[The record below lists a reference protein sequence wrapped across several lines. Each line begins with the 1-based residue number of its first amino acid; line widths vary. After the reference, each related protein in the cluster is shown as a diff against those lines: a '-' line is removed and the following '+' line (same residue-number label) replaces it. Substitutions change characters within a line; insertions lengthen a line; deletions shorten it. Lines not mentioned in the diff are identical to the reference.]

1 MSVLGLVAET
11 ERLPRLAVL
20 VPCFNESLTIGQV
33 IDDFRAALP
42 TAQIYVYDN
51 NSTDGTAE
59 VARAA
64 GAIVRV
70 EPRQGKGN
78 VVRRMFGDIEAD
90 IYILVDG
97 DGTYD
102 AKAAPFLVGRVLK
115 DDLDFVN
122 GARAEVSQQAY
133 RRGHRL
139 GNRVLTGLVQGVFGR
154 EFRDMLSGYKVMS
167 RRFVKSFP
175 AMSSGFETET
185 ELVVHALELR
195 MPAAE
200 VTTAYHER
208 PEGSVSK
215 LRTYRDGARIL
226 YLILRLMKDER
237 PLQFFGVLQRGAAGR
252 CPRAGHPSHCD
263 LRRDWPR
270 APPPHCGAEP
280 GHRDP
285 ERVDLLHRD
294 CPGPDDP
301 DPPGAEAPALPLG
314 GPAARCSVRRRLRAA
329 RRTDSRGS
337 ASSAAS
343 GSSPMPG

>member
-11 ERLPRLAVL
+11 ARPPRLAVL
-20 VPCFNESLTIGQV
+20 VPCYNESLTIAQV
-33 IDDFRAALP
+33 VGDFRAALP
-42 TAQIYVYDN
+42 TAHIYVYDN

-64 GAIVRV
+64 GAIVRI

-78 VVRRMFGDIEAD
+78 VVRRMFGDVEAD

-102 AKAAPFLVGRVLK
+102 AAAAPFLVGRVLK

-133 RRGHRL
+133 RPGHRL

-200 VTTAYHER
+200 VTTAYQER
-208 PEGSVSK
+208 PAGSVSK

-237 PLQFFGVLQRGAAGR
+237 PLQFFGALSVALLLAALVLVAPVIVTFVETGLV
-252 CPRAGHPSHCD
+252 PRLPTAVLSLGIVILSVLTFFTGIVLD
-263 LRRDWPR
+263 LTTRTRQELKR
-270 APPPHCGAEP
+270 
-280 GHRDP
+280 
-285 ERVDLLHRD
+285 LLY
-294 CPGPDDP
+294 
-301 DPPGAEAPALPLG
+301 LSV
-314 GPAARCSVRRRLRAA
+314 ARQLDVR
-329 RRTDSRGS
+329 
-337 ASSAAS
+337 
-343 GSSPMPG
+343 

>member
-1 MSVLGLVAET
+1 MTVLGLVSET
-11 ERLPRLAVL
+11 KRLPRLAVL

-33 IDDFRAALP
+33 IGDFRAALP

-59 VARAA
+59 IARAA

-200 VTTAYHER
+200 ITTAYQER

-237 PLQFFGVLQRGAAGR
+237 PLQFFGTL
-252 CPRAGHPSHCD
+252 
-263 LRRDWPR
+263 
-270 APPPHCGAEP
+270 
-280 GHRDP
+280 
-285 ERVDLLHRD
+285 
-294 CPGPDDP
+294 
-301 DPPGAEAPALPLG
+301 
-314 GPAARCSVRRRLRAA
+314 
-329 RRTDSRGS
+329 
-337 ASSAAS
+337 SAALLVAALMLVAPVVVTFAETGLVPRLPTAVLS
-343 GSSPMPG
+343 LGIVILSVLTLFTGIVLDLTTRTRQELKRLLYLSVARQLNVP

>member
-1 MSVLGLVAET
+1 MTVLGLVSET

-33 IDDFRAALP
+33 IGDFRAALP
-42 TAQIYVYDN
+42 TAKIYVYDN
-51 NSTDGTAE
+51 NSHDGTAE
-59 VARAA
+59 IARAA
-64 GAIVRV
+64 GAIVRL

-139 GNRVLTGLVQGVFGR
+139 GNRVLTGLVQNVFGR

-200 VTTAYHER
+200 ITTAYHER

-237 PLQFFGVLQRGAAGR
+237 PLQFFG
-252 CPRAGHPSHCD
+252 
-263 LRRDWPR
+263 
-270 APPPHCGAEP
+270 
-280 GHRDP
+280 
-285 ERVDLLHRD
+285 
-294 CPGPDDP
+294 
-301 DPPGAEAPALPLG
+301 AL
-314 GPAARCSVRRRLRAA
+314 
-329 RRTDSRGS
+329 
-337 ASSAAS
+337 SAALLVAALVLVAPVVVTFAETGLVPRLPTAVLS
-343 GSSPMPG
+343 LGIVILSVLTFFTGIVLDLTTRTRQELKRLLYLSVARQLDVP

>member
-11 ERLPRLAVL
+11 ERPPRLAVL
-20 VPCFNESLTIGQV
+20 IPCFNESLTIAQV
-33 IDDFRAALP
+33 IGDFRAALP
-42 TAQIYVYDN
+42 SAHIYVYDN
-51 NSTDGTAE
+51 NSHDGTAE

-70 EPRQGKGN
+70 EARQGKGN

-102 AKAAPFLVGRVLK
+102 AAAAPFLVGRVLK

-122 GARAEVSQQAY
+122 GARVEVSQQAY
-133 RRGHRL
+133 RPGHRL

-200 VTTAYHER
+200 VSTAYAER
-208 PEGSVSK
+208 PAGSVSK

-237 PLQFFGVLQRGAAGR
+237 PLQFFGALSVALLLAALVLVAPILVTFAQTGLV
-252 CPRAGHPSHCD
+252 PRLPTAILSLGIVILSVLTFFTGIILD
-263 LRRDWPR
+263 LTTRTRQELKR
-270 APPPHCGAEP
+270 
-280 GHRDP
+280 
-285 ERVDLLHRD
+285 LLY
-294 CPGPDDP
+294 
-301 DPPGAEAPALPLG
+301 LSV
-314 GPAARCSVRRRLRAA
+314 ARQLDV
-329 RRTDSRGS
+329 
-337 ASSAAS
+337 
-343 GSSPMPG
+343 P

>member
-11 ERLPRLAVL
+11 ERPPRLAVL
-20 VPCFNESLTIGQV
+20 IPCFNESLTIAQV
-33 IDDFRAALP
+33 VGDFRAALP

-51 NSTDGTAE
+51 NSSDGTAE
-59 VARAA
+59 IARAA

-70 EPRQGKGN
+70 EARQGKGN

-102 AKAAPFLVGRVLK
+102 AAAAPFLVGRVLK

-122 GARAEVSQQAY
+122 GARVETSQQAY
-133 RRGHRL
+133 RPGHRL
-139 GNRVLTGLVQGVFGR
+139 GNRLLTGLVQGVFGR

-200 VTTAYHER
+200 VATAYAER
-208 PEGSVSK
+208 PTGSVSK

-237 PLQFFGVLQRGAAGR
+237 PLQFFGALSVALLLAALVLVAPIVVTFVETGLVPWLPTAILSLGIVILSVLTFFT
-252 CPRAGHPSHCD
+252 GIILD
-263 LRRDWPR
+263 LTTRTRQELKR
-270 APPPHCGAEP
+270 
-280 GHRDP
+280 
-285 ERVDLLHRD
+285 LLY
-294 CPGPDDP
+294 
-301 DPPGAEAPALPLG
+301 LSV
-314 GPAARCSVRRRLRAA
+314 ARHLDV
-329 RRTDSRGS
+329 
-337 ASSAAS
+337 
-343 GSSPMPG
+343 P

>member
-237 PLQFFGVLQRGAAGR
+237 PLQFFGVLSAALLGAALVLVTPVIVTFAETGLV
-252 CPRAGHPSHCD
+252 PRLPTAVLSLGIVILSVLTFFTGIVLD
-263 LRRDWPR
+263 LTTRTRQELKR
-270 APPPHCGAEP
+270 
-280 GHRDP
+280 
-285 ERVDLLHRD
+285 LLY
-294 CPGPDDP
+294 
-301 DPPGAEAPALPLG
+301 LSV
-314 GPAARCSVRRRLRAA
+314 ARQLDV
-329 RRTDSRGS
+329 
-337 ASSAAS
+337 
-343 GSSPMPG
+343 P

>member
-1 MSVLGLVAET
+1 MSVIGLVAET

-20 VPCFNESLTIGQV
+20 VPCFNESLTIRQV
-33 IDDFRAALP
+33 IGDFRAAIP

-102 AKAAPFLVGRVLK
+102 AKAAPFLIGRVLK

-122 GARAEVSQQAY
+122 GARAEVSQHAY

-237 PLQFFGVLQRGAAGR
+237 PLQFFGVL
-252 CPRAGHPSHCD
+252 
-263 LRRDWPR
+263 
-270 APPPHCGAEP
+270 
-280 GHRDP
+280 
-285 ERVDLLHRD
+285 
-294 CPGPDDP
+294 
-301 DPPGAEAPALPLG
+301 
-314 GPAARCSVRRRLRAA
+314 
-329 RRTDSRGS
+329 
-337 ASSAAS
+337 SAALLITALVLVAPVVVTFAETGLVPRLPTAVLS
-343 GSSPMPG
+343 VGIVILSVLTFFTGIVLDMTTRTRQELKRLLYLSVARQLDVH

>member
-1 MSVLGLVAET
+1 MTVLGLVSET

-33 IDDFRAALP
+33 IGDFRAALP
-42 TAQIYVYDN
+42 TAKIYVYDN
-51 NSTDGTAE
+51 NSHDGTAE
-59 VARAA
+59 IARAA
-64 GAIVRV
+64 GAIVRL

-139 GNRVLTGLVQGVFGR
+139 GNRVLTGLVQSVFGR

-200 VTTAYHER
+200 ITTAYHER

-237 PLQFFGVLQRGAAGR
+237 PLQFFG
-252 CPRAGHPSHCD
+252 
-263 LRRDWPR
+263 
-270 APPPHCGAEP
+270 
-280 GHRDP
+280 
-285 ERVDLLHRD
+285 
-294 CPGPDDP
+294 
-301 DPPGAEAPALPLG
+301 AL
-314 GPAARCSVRRRLRAA
+314 
-329 RRTDSRGS
+329 
-337 ASSAAS
+337 SAALLVAALVLVAPVVVTFAETGLVPRLPTAVLS
-343 GSSPMPG
+343 LGIVILSVLTFFTGIVLDLTTRTRQELKRLLYLSVARQLDVP

>member
-11 ERLPRLAVL
+11 ERPPRLAVL
-20 VPCFNESLTIGQV
+20 IPCFNESLTIAQV
-33 IDDFRAALP
+33 VGDFRAALP

-51 NSTDGTAE
+51 NSSDGTAE
-59 VARAA
+59 IARAA

-70 EPRQGKGN
+70 EARQGKGN

-102 AKAAPFLVGRVLK
+102 AAAAPFLVGRVLK

-122 GARAEVSQQAY
+122 GARVETSQQAY
-133 RRGHRL
+133 RPGHRL
-139 GNRVLTGLVQGVFGR
+139 GNRLLTGLVQGVFGR

-200 VTTAYHER
+200 VATAYAER
-208 PEGSVSK
+208 PTGSVSK

-237 PLQFFGVLQRGAAGR
+237 PLQFFGALSVALLLAALVLVAPIVVTFVETGLV
-252 CPRAGHPSHCD
+252 PRLPTAILSLGIVILSVLTFFTGIILD
-263 LRRDWPR
+263 LTTRTRQELKR
-270 APPPHCGAEP
+270 
-280 GHRDP
+280 
-285 ERVDLLHRD
+285 LLY
-294 CPGPDDP
+294 
-301 DPPGAEAPALPLG
+301 LSV
-314 GPAARCSVRRRLRAA
+314 ARHLDV
-329 RRTDSRGS
+329 
-337 ASSAAS
+337 
-343 GSSPMPG
+343 P

>member
-33 IDDFRAALP
+33 IGDFRAALP

-59 VARAA
+59 VAWAA

-97 DGTYD
+97 DGTDD
-102 AKAAPFLVGRVLK
+102 AKAAPFLVGRVLQ

-139 GNRVLTGLVQGVFGR
+139 GNRVLTGLVQGVIGR
-154 EFRDMLSGYKVMS
+154 ECRDMLSGYKVMS

-226 YLILRLMKDER
+226 YLIMRLMKDQR
-237 PLQFFGVLQRGAAGR
+237 PLQFFGVLSAALLGAALVLVTPVIVTFAETGLV
-252 CPRAGHPSHCD
+252 PRLPTAVLSLGIVILSVLTFFTGIVLD
-263 LRRDWPR
+263 LTTRTRQELKR
-270 APPPHCGAEP
+270 
-280 GHRDP
+280 
-285 ERVDLLHRD
+285 LLY
-294 CPGPDDP
+294 
-301 DPPGAEAPALPLG
+301 LSV
-314 GPAARCSVRRRLRAA
+314 ARQLDV
-329 RRTDSRGS
+329 
-337 ASSAAS
+337 
-343 GSSPMPG
+343 P

>member
-33 IDDFRAALP
+33 IGDFRVALP

-102 AKAAPFLVGRVLK
+102 AKAAPFLVGRVLN

-237 PLQFFGVLQRGAAGR
+237 PLQFFGVLSAALLGAALVLVTPVIVTFAETGLV
-252 CPRAGHPSHCD
+252 PRLPTAVLSLGIVILSVLTFFTGIVLD
-263 LRRDWPR
+263 LTTRTRQELKR
-270 APPPHCGAEP
+270 
-280 GHRDP
+280 
-285 ERVDLLHRD
+285 LLY
-294 CPGPDDP
+294 
-301 DPPGAEAPALPLG
+301 LSV
-314 GPAARCSVRRRLRAA
+314 ARQLDV
-329 RRTDSRGS
+329 
-337 ASSAAS
+337 
-343 GSSPMPG
+343 P

>member
-11 ERLPRLAVL
+11 QRLPRLAVL

-33 IDDFRAALP
+33 IGDFRVALP

-237 PLQFFGVLQRGAAGR
+237 PLQFFGVLSAALLGAALVLVTPVIVTFAETGLV
-252 CPRAGHPSHCD
+252 PRLPTAVLSLGIVILSVLTFFTGIVLD
-263 LRRDWPR
+263 LTTRTRQELKR
-270 APPPHCGAEP
+270 
-280 GHRDP
+280 
-285 ERVDLLHRD
+285 LLY
-294 CPGPDDP
+294 
-301 DPPGAEAPALPLG
+301 LSV
-314 GPAARCSVRRRLRAA
+314 ARQLDV
-329 RRTDSRGS
+329 
-337 ASSAAS
+337 
-343 GSSPMPG
+343 P

>member
-33 IDDFRAALP
+33 IGDFRVALP

-237 PLQFFGVLQRGAAGR
+237 PLQFFGVLSAALLGAALVLVTPVIVTFAETGLV
-252 CPRAGHPSHCD
+252 PRLPTAVLSLGIVILSVLTFFTGIVLD
-263 LRRDWPR
+263 LTTRTRQELKR
-270 APPPHCGAEP
+270 
-280 GHRDP
+280 
-285 ERVDLLHRD
+285 LLY
-294 CPGPDDP
+294 
-301 DPPGAEAPALPLG
+301 LSV
-314 GPAARCSVRRRLRAA
+314 ARQLDV
-329 RRTDSRGS
+329 
-337 ASSAAS
+337 
-343 GSSPMPG
+343 P

>member
-1 MSVLGLVAET
+1 MSAVRLVAET
-11 ERLPRLAVL
+11 ERPPRLAVL
-20 VPCFNESLTIGQV
+20 VPCYNESLTIAKV
-33 IDDFRAALP
+33 VTDFRAALP

-59 VARAA
+59 IARTA

-70 EPRQGKGN
+70 EGRQGKGN

-90 IYILVDG
+90 IYVLVDG

-102 AKAAPFLVGRVLK
+102 AAAAPFLIERALK

-122 GARAEVSQQAY
+122 GARVEVSQQAY
-133 RRGHRL
+133 RPGHRL

-200 VTTAYHER
+200 VSTNYQER
-208 PEGSVSK
+208 PTGSVSK

-237 PLQFFGVLQRGAAGR
+237 PLQFFGAISGALVLAALALVAPVIVTFVETGLV
-252 CPRAGHPSHCD
+252 PRLPTAILSLGVVILSVLTFFTGIVLD
-263 LRRDWPR
+263 LTTRTRQELKR
-270 APPPHCGAEP
+270 
-280 GHRDP
+280 
-285 ERVDLLHRD
+285 LLY
-294 CPGPDDP
+294 
-301 DPPGAEAPALPLG
+301 LSV
-314 GPAARCSVRRRLRAA
+314 ARQLDVR
-329 RRTDSRGS
+329 
-337 ASSAAS
+337 
-343 GSSPMPG
+343 

>member
-11 ERLPRLAVL
+11 QRLPRLAVL

-33 IDDFRAALP
+33 IGDFRAALP

-237 PLQFFGVLQRGAAGR
+237 PLQFFGVLSAALLGAALVLVTPVIVTFAETGLV
-252 CPRAGHPSHCD
+252 PRLPTAVLSLGIVILSVLTFFTGIVLD
-263 LRRDWPR
+263 LTTRTRQELKR
-270 APPPHCGAEP
+270 
-280 GHRDP
+280 
-285 ERVDLLHRD
+285 LLY
-294 CPGPDDP
+294 
-301 DPPGAEAPALPLG
+301 LSV
-314 GPAARCSVRRRLRAA
+314 ARQLDV
-329 RRTDSRGS
+329 
-337 ASSAAS
+337 
-343 GSSPMPG
+343 P

>member
-33 IDDFRAALP
+33 IGDFRAALP

-237 PLQFFGVLQRGAAGR
+237 PLQFFGVLSAALLGAALVLVTPVIVTFAETGLV
-252 CPRAGHPSHCD
+252 PRLPTAVLSLGIVILSVLTFFTGIVLD
-263 LRRDWPR
+263 LTTRTRQELKR
-270 APPPHCGAEP
+270 
-280 GHRDP
+280 
-285 ERVDLLHRD
+285 LLY
-294 CPGPDDP
+294 
-301 DPPGAEAPALPLG
+301 LSV
-314 GPAARCSVRRRLRAA
+314 ARQLDV
-329 RRTDSRGS
+329 
-337 ASSAAS
+337 
-343 GSSPMPG
+343 P

>member
-33 IDDFRAALP
+33 IGDFRAALP

-133 RRGHRL
+133 RRGHLL

-237 PLQFFGVLQRGAAGR
+237 PLQFFGVLSAALLGAALVLVTPVIVTFAETGLV
-252 CPRAGHPSHCD
+252 PRLPTAVLSLGIVILSVLTFFTGIVLD
-263 LRRDWPR
+263 LTTRTRQELKR
-270 APPPHCGAEP
+270 
-280 GHRDP
+280 
-285 ERVDLLHRD
+285 LLY
-294 CPGPDDP
+294 
-301 DPPGAEAPALPLG
+301 LSV
-314 GPAARCSVRRRLRAA
+314 ARQLDV
-329 RRTDSRGS
+329 
-337 ASSAAS
+337 
-343 GSSPMPG
+343 P

>member
-11 ERLPRLAVL
+11 ERPPRLAVL
-20 VPCFNESLTIGQV
+20 IPCFNESLTIAQV
-33 IDDFRAALP
+33 IGDFRAALP
-42 TAQIYVYDN
+42 TAHIYVYDN
-51 NSTDGTAE
+51 NSNDGTAE

-70 EPRQGKGN
+70 EARQGKGN

-102 AKAAPFLVGRVLK
+102 AAAAPFLVGRVLK

-122 GARAEVSQQAY
+122 GARVEVSQQAY
-133 RRGHRL
+133 RPGHRL

-200 VTTAYHER
+200 VSTAYAER
-208 PEGSVSK
+208 PAGSVSK

-237 PLQFFGVLQRGAAGR
+237 PLQFFGALSVALLLAALVLVAPILVTFAQTGLV
-252 CPRAGHPSHCD
+252 PRLPTAILSLGIVILSVLTFFTGIILD
-263 LRRDWPR
+263 LTTRTRQELKR
-270 APPPHCGAEP
+270 
-280 GHRDP
+280 
-285 ERVDLLHRD
+285 LLY
-294 CPGPDDP
+294 
-301 DPPGAEAPALPLG
+301 LSV
-314 GPAARCSVRRRLRAA
+314 ARQLDV
-329 RRTDSRGS
+329 
-337 ASSAAS
+337 
-343 GSSPMPG
+343 P

>member
-20 VPCFNESLTIGQV
+20 VPCFNESLTIRQV
-33 IDDFRAALP
+33 IGDFRTALP

-102 AKAAPFLVGRVLK
+102 AKAAPFLIGRVLK

-237 PLQFFGVLQRGAAGR
+237 PLQFFGVL
-252 CPRAGHPSHCD
+252 
-263 LRRDWPR
+263 
-270 APPPHCGAEP
+270 
-280 GHRDP
+280 
-285 ERVDLLHRD
+285 
-294 CPGPDDP
+294 
-301 DPPGAEAPALPLG
+301 
-314 GPAARCSVRRRLRAA
+314 
-329 RRTDSRGS
+329 
-337 ASSAAS
+337 SAALLIAALVLVAPVVVTFAETGLVPRLPTAVLS
-343 GSSPMPG
+343 LGIVILSVLTFFTGIVLDLTTRTRQELKRLLYLSVARQLDVH